1 MKRLLHHGLPGG
13 RGHVFYTTHLPCK
26 STYKVLGIHTAI
38 AHFTVII
45 FGQNKRYITIFNHSI
60 RYCIQLALEEPISL
74 SRSEGTRSAFE
85 HINRVSR
92 IEDGPPRLASGIVS
106 SPPYLVKFQ
115 FRVKYTSRRY
125 AQTSRERKSIA
136 PPGIIAP
143 ILPIASSHDDTL
155 LKRHN

>member
-1 MKRLLHHGLPGG
+1 MKRLLHHRLPGG

-92 IEDGPPRLASGIVS
+92 IEDGPPRLARGIVS
-106 SPPYLVKFQ
+106 CSPTSFQ
-115 FRVKYTSRRY
+115 SKIYV

-136 PPGIIAP
+136 PRHNCTHITNC
-143 ILPIASSHDDTL
+143 ILP
-155 LKRHN
+155 